1 MNNKTKDVII
11 VGFALFAMF
20 LGAGNLIFPP
30 YLGFNSGTAWPVN
43 LLGFVLTGV
52 GLPFLGIYSTIKSG
66 GNVMTLG
73 RYVGRGFSIFF
84 GVAII
89 LAIGPCFAIPR
100 TAATTHEVGVMQFAP
115 DLPPIVTS
123 IVFFALVLFFCFN
136 SAKVV
141 DYIGKILTPFLMI
154 TLFTIVVLAVIKPIG
169 SPVELT
175 GDNVYNFAGS
185 FTEGYQTL
193 DALAA
198 TMFCGTALASIVS
211 RGYNTLKDQLNLT
224 IYCGIIAA
232 GLLAFV
238 YGGLLYAGASAS
250 GTMTF
255 PEDVTRPQMLIQI
268 VHQIFAGVATS
279 WGPIGAGMLAIAVS
293 LACLTT
299 AVGLV
304 TTCAQYFNQ
313 LSNGK
318 LGYRLVVIVTV
329 AFSFFVSIMGVTW
342 IINAAV
348 PVLFLM
354 YPVLIVLLIF
364 TLFDKFIPNKNAY
377 TGGII
382 GAFLISIID
391 ALNTL
396 KGGFG
401 FDAPWIDSLVAFKSH
416 IPFDSLGLAWII
428 PVAVLAIIASF
439 LPRKRVDEEMTQ
451 LVYFEEGTK

>member
-1 MNNKTKDVII
+1 MNNKKKDVII

-73 RYVGRGFSIFF
+73 RYIGRGFSIFF

-115 DLPPIVTS
+115 NLSPFVTS

-136 SAKVV
+136 SAKVI

-255 PEDVTRPQMLIQI
+255 PEDVTRPEMLIQI

-279 WGPIGAGMLAIAVS
+279 WGPIGAGLLAAAVS
-293 LACLTT
+293 
-299 AVGLV
+299 
-304 TTCAQYFNQ
+304 
-313 LSNGK
+313 
-318 LGYRLVVIVTV
+318 V

-364 TLFDKFIPNKNAY
+364 TVFDKFIPNKNAY
-377 TGGII
+377 TGGVI

-401 FDAPWIDSLVAFKSH
+401 FDAAWIDSLVAFKSH
-416 IPFDSLGLAWII
+416 IPFDGLGLAWII

-439 LPRKRVDEEMTQ
+439 LPRKRVDEEMTE

>member
-1 MNNKTKDVII
+1 MNKKTKDVII

-43 LLGFVLTGV
+43 LFGFILTGV
-52 GLPFLGIYSTIKSG
+52 GLPFLGIYSTMKSG

-73 RYVGRGFSIFF
+73 RYVGRGFSIVL

-115 DLPPIVTS
+115 NLPPIVTS
-123 IVFFALVLFFCFN
+123 LVFFALVIFFCIN
-136 SAKVV
+136 SAKVI
-141 DYIGKILTPFLMI
+141 DYIGKFLTPFLMI
-154 TLFTIVVLAVIKPIG
+154 TLFSIVILAVIKPIG
-169 SPVELT
+169 TPVELT
-175 GDNVYNFAGS
+175 GENVYNFAGS

-211 RGYNTLKDQLNLT
+211 RGYSTLKDQLNLT

-232 GLLAFV
+232 GLLAIV

-268 VHQIFAGVATS
+268 VHEIFSGVATS
-279 WGPIGAGMLAIAVS
+279 WGPIGAGLLALAVS

-304 TTCAQYFNQ
+304 TTCAQYFNK

-318 LGYRLVVIVTV
+318 LSYRMLVLVTTG
-329 AFSFFVSIMGVTW
+329 FSFLVSIMGVTW

-348 PVLFLM
+348 PVLYLM

-364 TLFDKFIPNKNAY
+364 TVFDKFIPNKNAY
-377 TGGII
+377 TGGVI

-391 ALNTL
+391 ALSTL
-396 KGGFG
+396 QGGFG
-401 FDAPWIDSLVAFKSH
+401 FDSSFIDSLVAFKSR
-416 IPFDSLGLAWII
+416 IPLDSLGLAWVI
-428 PVAVLAIIASF
+428 PVIALAVIASF
-439 LPRKRVDEEMTQ
+439 LPRKRVDQEMTE